1 MGELWV
7 EKYRPIRITDVM
19 ADDSVINKIKKQL
32 ADKGINHSIFV
43 GNPGTGKT
51 STALVIKNS
60 LIMNDAD
67 VLFMNASGDRGI
79 DTIRDVVL
87 EFIKNP
93 PIASPIKLVIM
104 DEADNL
110 TADAWKTL
118 RNPIENPE
126 INVNLSSRFIFT
138 ANFENGIPDFIKS
151 RCDLYKFTDLPK
163 EKLIDRAKYVL
174 DMERVTYTD
183 PDVCNIVNDC
193 YPDMRSII
201 NTMQNNVNE
210 HNELIYTV
218 STDLN
223 KIVMDLFDRY
233 LDFVT
238 KMDFGNASKIIFQIR
253 NSLGNN
259 SINYGELVKKIY
271 TDRNI
276 PIVMLPIMNHY
287 VNGFNG
293 AIDKRLHFISM
304 LGDMMVVYRRIE
316 GQ

>member
-1 MGELWV
+1 MGDLWV
-7 EKYRPIRITDVM
+7 DKYRPKRITDVM
-19 ADDSVINKIKKQL
+19 SEDSIINKINKQL
-32 ADKGINHSIFV
+32 ITKNLNHSIFV

-51 STALVIKNS
+51 SIALVIKNT
-60 LIMNDAD
+60 LIKNDAD

-93 PIASPIKLVIM
+93 PIDSPIKLVIM

-110 TADAWKTL
+110 TSDAWKTL

-138 ANFENGIPDFIKS
+138 ANFETGIPDFIKS
-151 RCDLYKFTDLPK
+151 RCDFYKFTDIPK
-163 EKLIDRAKYVL
+163 EKLIDRAKYIL
-174 DMERVTYTD
+174 DMERVTYKDTD
-183 PDVCNIVNDC
+183 VYSIVNDC
-193 YPDMRSII
+193 YPDMRFVI
-201 NTMQNNVNE
+201 NTLQNSVNE
-210 HNELIYTV
+210 HNELVYVV

-223 KIVMDLFDRY
+223 KIVIDLFDRY
-233 LDFVT
+233 MEYVCNKDY
-238 KMDFGNASKIIFQIR
+238 GNASKIIFQIR
-253 NSLGNN
+253 NSIGSN
-259 SINYGELVKKIY
+259 SVNYGELVKRIY
-271 TDRNI
+271 TDRNV

-287 VNGFNG
+287 VNGFNN

-316 GQ
+316 G

>member
-1 MGELWV
+1 MSELWV
-7 EKYRPIRITDVM
+7 EKYRPSRLTDVM
-19 ADDSVINKIKKQL
+19 VEDSIVNKIKKQVS
-32 ADKGINHSIFV
+32 DKNINHSIFV

-51 STALVIKNS
+51 STALVIKNM
-60 LIMNDAD
+60 LIKNDAD

-93 PIASPIKLVIM
+93 PIDSPIKLVIM

-110 TADAWKTL
+110 TPDAWKTL

-174 DMERVTYTD
+174 DMERVSYVD
-183 PDVCNIVNDC
+183 SDVFNIVNDC

-201 NTMQNNVNE
+201 NTIQNSVNSN
-210 HNELIYTV
+210 NELVYAA

-223 KIVMDLFDRY
+223 KIVLDLFDRY
-233 LDFVT
+233 LDFVIN
-238 KMDFGNASKIIFQIR
+238 MDFGNASKIIFQIR

-259 SINYGELVKKIY
+259 SVNYGELVKKVY
-271 TDRNI
+271 TERNI

-287 VNGFNG
+287 VNGFNN

-316 GQ
+316 G

>member
-7 EKYRPIRITDVM
+7 DKYRPKRITDVM
-19 ADDSVINKIKKQL
+19 ADDSIINKINKQIL
-32 ADKGINHSIFV
+32 DSNINHSVFV

-51 STALVIKNS
+51 STALVIKNT
-60 LIMNDAD
+60 LIKNDAD

-79 DTIRDVVL
+79 DTIRDVVI

-93 PIASPIKLVIM
+93 PIDSPIKLVIM

-110 TADAWKTL
+110 TPDAWKTL

-138 ANFENGIPDFIKS
+138 ANYDNGIPDFIKS
-151 RCDLYKFTDLPK
+151 RCDVYKFTDIPK
-163 EKLIDRAKYVL
+163 EKLIDRAKYIL
-174 DMERVTYTD
+174 DMERITYVD
-183 PDVCNIVNDC
+183 NDVFNIVNDY

-201 NTMQNNVNE
+201 NTMQNSVND
-210 HNELIYTV
+210 HDELIYNV
-218 STDLN
+218 STDIK
-223 KIVMDLFDRY
+223 KIVLDLFDRY
-233 LDFVT
+233 LEYVINKDY
-238 KMDFGNASKIIFQIR
+238 GNASKIIFQIR
-253 NSLGNN
+253 TSIGNDTVN
-259 SINYGELVKKIY
+259 FGELVKRIY

-276 PIVMLPIMNHY
+276 PIVMMPIMNHY
-287 VNGFNG
+287 VNGFNN

-316 GQ
+316 G

>member
-7 EKYRPIRITDVM
+7 DKYRPKRITDVM
-19 ADDSVINKIKKQL
+19 ADDSIINKINKQIL
-32 ADKGINHSIFV
+32 NSNINHSVFV

-51 STALVIKNS
+51 STALVIRNM
-60 LIMNDAD
+60 LIKNDAD

-79 DTIRDVVL
+79 DTIRDVVI

-93 PIASPIKLVIM
+93 PIDSPIKLVIM

-110 TADAWKTL
+110 TPDAWKTL

-138 ANFENGIPDFIKS
+138 ANYENGIPDFIKS
-151 RCDLYKFTDLPK
+151 RCDVYKFTDIPK
-163 EKLIDRAKYVL
+163 EKLIDRAKYIL
-174 DMERVTYTD
+174 DMERITYVD
-183 PDVCNIVNDC
+183 NDVFNIVNDY

-201 NTMQNNVNE
+201 NAMQNSVND
-210 HNELIYTV
+210 HDELIYNV
-218 STDLN
+218 STDIK
-223 KIVMDLFDRY
+223 KIVLDLFDRY
-233 LDFVT
+233 LEYVINKDY
-238 KMDFGNASKIIFQIR
+238 GNASKIIFQIR
-253 NSLGNN
+253 TSIGNDTVN
-259 SINYGELVKKIY
+259 FGELVKRIY

-276 PIVMLPIMNHY
+276 PIVMMPIMNHY
-287 VNGFNG
+287 VNGFNN

-316 GQ
+316 G